1 MIERSPPP
9 ERRWSDRVSFLTVPD
24 EIGGPSDRPPARF
37 RLRVRLGTRLFLSV
51 TLFLAVVMA
60 LVLALVEQ
68 QMDRVRRL
76 PAPTVDSI
84 GAELAA
90 TRAALMLVFAG
101 AMLAGGIASYL
112 MARRITGPL
121 QHLVAGANQ
130 AAQGRLNT
138 RLDVRTGDELEEL
151 SRSFNHMVA
160 QLQANQSAV
169 ADMNAGLEEKVRE
182 RTEDLSRMNDELR
195 AAYAEITQVETQV
208 IAAEKM
214 ASIGQL
220 VAGIC
225 HEINTPNSAISA
237 AVVNMTEY
245 LDALNRQ
252 IRTLLAEGVP
262 PAVEERFFRLVA
274 SALRVDPAA
283 RRSGTADIRKH
294 ARLLEAKLTRYGVRN
309 ARELSLTF
317 TRLGLEND
325 IVEFIEAS
333 REEAS
338 VSSVVCLAFLE
349 NVGHLAVAV
358 QDVRLSTEAISRMV
372 KALKSY
378 ARTEKARKGYSH
390 LDQADMAEADVHEGI
405 ETALTLL
412 RNQIKYGV
420 VVERR
425 YSKLPAIICSTDEL
439 NQVWTNIIH
448 NALQAM
454 KGMGKITIETYR
466 RDHGVAVRITDT
478 GPGIAREHLNRIFD
492 PFFTTK
498 GAGVGSGLG
507 LSISQQIVERHQGEI
522 RVDSQPGRTC
532 FEVLLPLQPTLM
544 AKHA

>member
-1 MIERSPPP
+1 MARLRRTP
-9 ERRWSDRVSFLTVPD
+9 ELTV
-24 EIGGPSDRPPARF
+24 EQ
-37 RLRVRLGTRLFLSV
+37 VQ
-51 TLFLAVVMA
+51 
-60 LVLALVEQ
+60 Q
-68 QMDRVRRL
+68 QMANTR
-76 PAPTVDSI
+76 
-84 GAELAA
+84 AEL
-90 TRAALMLVFAG
+90 MLLFSG
-101 AMLAGGIASYL
+101 AMVVGWLASYL

-121 QHLVAGANQ
+121 GRLVSGANR
-130 AAQGRLNT
+130 AAQGRLDT

-151 SRSFNHMVA
+151 ARSFNHMVT
-160 QLQANQSAV
+160 QIQANQRAV
-169 ADMNAGLEEKVRE
+169 ADMNVGLEEKVRE

-195 AAYAEITQVETQV
+195 TAYAELTQVESQV
-208 IAAEKM
+208 IAAEKL

-237 AVVNMTEY
+237 AVVNMSEY
-245 LDALNRQ
+245 LDVLNRHV
-252 IRTLLAEGVP
+252 RMLLTEGLP
-262 PAVEERFFRLVA
+262 PSVEGPFFQLVEKAMRADAV
-274 SALRVDPAA
+274 S
-283 RRSGTADIRKH
+283 RRSGTAEIRQH

-309 ARELSLTF
+309 ARDLALTF
-317 TRLGLEND
+317 ARLGFED
-325 IVEFIEAS
+325 EIVSFIEAT

-338 VSSVVCLAFLE
+338 VSSVLCLGFLD

-378 ARTEKARKGYSH
+378 ARTEKARKGYAH
-390 LDQADMAEADVHEGI
+390 LDPTDRMSEVDIHEGI

-425 YSKLPAIICSTDEL
+425 YGKLPAVICNGDEL

-448 NALQAM
+448 NAVQAM
-454 KGMGKITIETYR
+454 QGMGKITIETYR
-466 RDHGVAVRITDT
+466 REHGVAVRITDT
-478 GPGIAREHLNRIFD
+478 GPGIPRENLNRIFD

-498 GAGVGSGLG
+498 GQGVGSGLG
-507 LSISQQIVERHQGEI
+507 LSISQQIVERHEGEI
-522 RVDSQPGRTC
+522 RVDSQPGRTS
-532 FEVLLPLQPTLM
+532 FEVLLPLQPTLL